1 MSSEE
6 EIIFPYIKFP
16 DTKLR
21 PVADIQLD
29 YLGNKQN
36 ILCIIDSGADFS
48 FLPKSVGE
56 ALGIDFSEDDPVSNL
71 PEGVDGK
78 IKAKCFEHPIQVHIG
93 KSGFSIRIFWVEG
106 SVTPL
111 LGREGIFDK
120 FDILFQER
128 LGRVVFVRKMIL
140 C

>member
-6 EIIFPYIKFP
+6 EIIFPYITFP
-16 DTKLR
+16 DTKSR

-29 YLGNKQN
+29 YLGSKQN

-48 FLPKSVGE
+48 FLPKSIGE
-56 ALGIDFSEDDPVSNL
+56 TLGIDFSEDDSISNS
-71 PEGVDGK
+71 PEGIDGK
-78 IKAKCFEHPIQVHIG
+78 IKAKCFEHPIQIHIG
-93 KSGFSIRIFWVEG
+93 KFSFSIRIFWVEG

-120 FDILFQER
+120 FDVLFQER
-128 LGRVVFVRKMIL
+128 LRRVVFVRR
-140 C
+140 